1 MAHNP
6 LDSANAKKGAFP
18 TKRQSQHRAARGQS
32 ASYQQKTVTS
42 EHSLKSSRMRTGLR
56 WLTWGVTFS
65 LVMTLS
71 AGLGAT
77 LSLVTPFRLLGAK
90 DGPVSLPE
98 LFQGGLRYGISRPV
112 NIIVMGVDLN
122 LDEPEEGEERDPF
135 KSRSDTML
143 LVRLNPGTD
152 RVSILTIP
160 RDTRVDIPDVGIT
173 KINSANWWGGPNL
186 VTEVVSETLNDVQI
200 DRYVRVS
207 TGAFRE
213 LVEVVGG
220 VEVYV
225 PFAMKYE
232 DQTQKLKIDLKPG
245 LQKLNGNE
253 AEGFVRFRNNDLGD
267 IGRAQRQQ
275 ILLKALQKKMANPAT
290 LTRLPQILSVLQKH
304 IDSNLSVGEMLA
316 LMQFGLQVDS
326 EQLQMVLLP
335 GRFSGPE
342 EYELS
347 FWLMD
352 LAGMDKVMQSYFE
365 VSPPAG
371 YEIASRDTAEFK
383 DVKIVVQNATD
394 NPNGGTTM
402 IEYLQQQGFYNV
414 HYADEDWP
422 QTVANTQIIPQ
433 WGDLGSAKYLQ
444 SLLTNSQ
451 LLANSTGD
459 LGSDLTIRVGKD
471 WLQRQIAN
479 PSDSQSRN

>member
-1 MAHNP
+1 M
-6 LDSANAKKGAFP
+6 G
-18 TKRQSQHRAARGQS
+18 
-32 ASYQQKTVTS
+32 TVC
-42 EHSLKSSRMRTGLR
+42 R
-56 WLTWGVTFS
+56 WLTWGATFTF
-65 LVMTLS
+65 VMTLS

-77 LSLVTPFRLLGAK
+77 LALVTPFRLLGEK

-122 LDEPEEGEERDPF
+122 LDKPEEGETYDPF

-143 LVRLNPGTD
+143 LVRLNPGND
-152 RVSILTIP
+152 QVSILSIP
-160 RDTRVDIPDVGIT
+160 RDTRVPIPDVGVT
-173 KINSANWWGGPNL
+173 KINSANWWGGPEL
-186 VTEVVSETLNDVQI
+186 VTEVVSKTLNDVQI

-213 LVEVVGG
+213 LVDVVGG

-245 LQKLNGNE
+245 LQQLSGEE
-253 AEGFVRFRNNDLGD
+253 AEGFVRFRNNNLGD

-275 ILLKALQKKMANPAT
+275 ILIKALQKKMANPT
-290 LTRLPQILSVLQKH
+290 MLTRLPQILSVLKKH

-316 LMQFGLQVDS
+316 LMQFGLQVNSD
-326 EQLQMVLLP
+326 QLQMVLLP

-352 LAGMDKVMQSYFE
+352 LAGMDRVMQTYFE
-365 VSPPAG
+365 VSPPVG
-371 YEIASRDTAEFK
+371 YEIAARDSSQLQNI
-383 DVKIVVQNATD
+383 KIVVQNAT
-394 NPNGGTTM
+394 NSPNGDTAM
-402 IEYLQQQGFYNV
+402 VEYLQEQGFNNI
-414 HYADEDWP
+414 HYADDDWP
-422 QTVANTQIIPQ
+422 RTIAKTQIIPQ
-433 WGDLGSAKYLQ
+433 WGDLESAEYLQ
-444 SLLTNSQ
+444 TLLADSQ
-451 LLANSTGD
+451 LLADSTGD
-459 LGSDLTIRVGKD
+459 LGSDLTVRVGED
-471 WLQRQIAN
+471 WLQSR
-479 PSDSQSRN
+479 PSSPSGS

>member
-1 MAHNP
+1 M
-6 LDSANAKKGAFP
+6 
-18 TKRQSQHRAARGQS
+18 
-32 ASYQQKTVTS
+32 
-42 EHSLKSSRMRTGLR
+42 LKSKRGGSVLR
-56 WLTWGVTFS
+56 WFTWSILFS
-65 LVMTLS
+65 MAITLS

-77 LSLVTPFRLLGAK
+77 LALVAPFRLLGEK

-112 NIIVMGVDLN
+112 NIIVLGVDLN
-122 LDEPEEGEERDPF
+122 LEEPEEGETFDPF

-160 RDTRVDIPDVGIT
+160 RDTQVEIPDVGVT
-173 KINSANWWGGPNL
+173 KINSANWWGGPEL
-186 VTEVVSETLNDVQI
+186 VTEVVSNNLNNVQI

-213 LVEVVGG
+213 LVDVVDG

-225 PFAMKYE
+225 PFAMQYE
-232 DQTQKLKIDLKPG
+232 DQTQKLKIDLQPG
-245 LQKLNGNE
+245 LQKLNGDE
-253 AEGFVRFRNNDLGD
+253 AEGFVRFRNNNLGD

-275 ILLKALQKKMANPAT
+275 ILLKALQKKMANPT
-290 LTRLPQILSVLQKH
+290 MLTRLPQILSVLQKH

-326 EQLQMVLLP
+326 EQLRMVLLP

-352 LAGMDKVMQSYFE
+352 LTGMDRVMQTYFE
-365 VSPPAG
+365 VSPPTG
-371 YEIASRDTAEFK
+371 YEITERDPSQFK
-383 DVKIVVQNATD
+383 DVKIVVQNASED
-394 NPNGGTTM
+394 PNGDTVM
-402 IEYLQQQGFYNV
+402 IEYLQQQGFYNI

-422 QTVANTQIIPQ
+422 EAIATTQVIPQ
-433 WGDLGSAKYLQ
+433 WGDLELAKYLQ
-444 SLLTNSQ
+444 TLLTESQ
-451 LLANSTGD
+451 LLSNSTGD
-459 LGSDLTIRVGKD
+459 LGSDLTIRVGQD
-471 WLQRQIAN
+471 WLQNQLSS
-479 PSDSQSRN
+479 PSE

>member
-1 MAHNP
+1 MADNT
-6 LDSANAKKGAFP
+6 LNSANVKKGAFP
-18 TKRQSQHRAARGQS
+18 TKRQSKRRAASESR
-32 ASYQQKTVTS
+32 ASRQHKTSKIVQPQRTN
-42 EHSLKSSRMRTGLR
+42 RMDKVFR
-56 WLTWGVTFS
+56 WLTWGVIFS
-65 LVMTLS
+65 FAMTLS

-77 LSLVTPFRLLGAK
+77 LALVAPVRLLGDK

-122 LDEPEEGEERDPF
+122 LEEPEEGEVFDPF

-143 LVRLNPGTD
+143 LVRLNPGED
-152 RVSILTIP
+152 RVSILSIP
-160 RDTRVDIPDVGIT
+160 RDTRVEIPDVGIT
-173 KINSANWWGGPNL
+173 KINSANWWGGPDL
-186 VTEVVSETLNDVQI
+186 VTEVVSKTLNDVQI

-213 LVEVVGG
+213 LVDVVGG

-225 PFAMKYE
+225 PIAMQYE
-232 DQTQKLKIDLKPG
+232 DQTQKLKIDLQPG
-245 LQKLNGNE
+245 LQELNGEE
-253 AEGFVRFRNNDLGD
+253 AEGFVRFRNNNLGD

-275 ILLKALQKKMANPAT
+275 ILLKALQKKMANPT
-290 LTRLPQILSVLQKH
+290 MLTRLPQILSVLQKH

-326 EQLQMVLLP
+326 DQLQMVLLP

-352 LAGMDKVMQSYFE
+352 LVGMDRVMQTYFE
-365 VSPPAG
+365 VSPPVG
-371 YEIASRDTAEFK
+371 YEVATRDPSEFK
-383 DVKIVVQNATD
+383 DIRIVVQNATD
-394 NPNGGTTM
+394 DPEGDSVM
-402 IEYLQQQGFYNV
+402 IEYLQTQGFYNV

-422 QTVANTQIIPQ
+422 QPLSKTQVIPQ
-433 WGDLGSAKYLQ
+433 WGDLESAEYLQ
-444 SLLTNSQ
+444 TLLEESQ

-459 LGSDLTIRVGKD
+459 LGSDLTIRVGQD
-471 WLQRQIAN
+471 WLRNQ
-479 PSDSQSRN
+479 PSNVPDS

>member
-1 MAHNP
+1 
-6 LDSANAKKGAFP
+6 
-18 TKRQSQHRAARGQS
+18 
-32 ASYQQKTVTS
+32 
-42 EHSLKSSRMRTGLR
+42 
-56 WLTWGVTFS
+56 
-65 LVMTLS
+65 MTLS

-77 LSLVTPFRLLGAK
+77 LALVTPFRLLGDR

-122 LDEPEEGEERDPF
+122 LDEPEEGEEYDPF

-143 LVRLNPGTD
+143 LIRLNPGND
-152 RVSILTIP
+152 RVSILSIP
-160 RDTRVDIPDVGIT
+160 RDTRVPIPDVGVT
-173 KINSANWWGGPNL
+173 KINSANWWGGPEL
-186 VTEVVSETLNDVQI
+186 VTEVVSKTLNDVQI

-213 LVEVVGG
+213 LVDVVGG

-245 LQKLNGNE
+245 LQQLSGDE
-253 AEGFVRFRNNDLGD
+253 AEGFVRFRNNNLGD

-275 ILLKALQKKMANPAT
+275 ILIKALQKKMANPT
-290 LTRLPQILSVLQKH
+290 MLTRLPQILSVLKKH

-316 LMQFGLQVDS
+316 LMQFGLQVNSD
-326 EQLQMVLLP
+326 QLQMVLLP

-352 LAGMDKVMQSYFE
+352 LAGMDRVMQTYFE
-365 VSPPAG
+365 VSPPVG
-371 YEIASRDTAEFK
+371 YEIAARDSSQLQNI
-383 DVKIVVQNATD
+383 KIVVQNAT
-394 NPNGGTTM
+394 NSPNGDTAM
-402 IEYLQQQGFYNV
+402 VEYLQEQGFNNI
-414 HYADEDWP
+414 HYADDDWP
-422 QTVANTQIIPQ
+422 RTIAKTQIIPQ
-433 WGDLGSAKYLQ
+433 WGDLESAEYLQ
-444 SLLTNSQ
+444 TLLADSQ
-451 LLANSTGD
+451 LLADSTGD
-459 LGSDLTIRVGKD
+459 LGSDLTIRVGQD
-471 WLQRQIAN
+471 WLQSRPSS
-479 PSDSQSRN
+479 PSDS

>member
-1 MAHNP
+1 M
-6 LDSANAKKGAFP
+6 
-18 TKRQSQHRAARGQS
+18 
-32 ASYQQKTVTS
+32 
-42 EHSLKSSRMRTGLR
+42 
-56 WLTWGVTFS
+56 TFS
-65 LVMTLS
+65 V
-71 AGLGAT
+71 GLGTT
-77 LSLVTPFRLLGAK
+77 LALVAPFRLLGEK

-122 LDEPEEGEERDPF
+122 LDKPEEGETYDPF

-143 LVRLNPGTD
+143 LVRLNPGND
-152 RVSILTIP
+152 RVSILSIP
-160 RDTRVDIPDVGIT
+160 RDTRVEIPDVGLT
-173 KINSANWWGGPNL
+173 KINSANWWGGPDL
-186 VTEVVSETLNDVQI
+186 VTEVVSKTLNDVQI

-213 LVEVVGG
+213 LVDVVGG
-220 VEVYV
+220 VEVHV
-225 PFAMKYE
+225 PFAMQYE

-245 LQKLNGNE
+245 LQKLNGDE
-253 AEGFVRFRNNDLGD
+253 AEGFVRFRNKNLGD

-275 ILLKALQKKMANPAT
+275 ILLRALQKKMANPAM

-316 LMQFGLQVDS
+316 LMQFGLQINS
-326 EQLQMVLLP
+326 EHLQMVLLP

-352 LAGMDKVMQSYFE
+352 LAGMDRVMQTYFE
-365 VSPPAG
+365 VSPPVG
-371 YEIASRDTAEFK
+371 YEIVARDPSQIQ
-383 DVKIVVQNATD
+383 DIRIVVQNASNSPDGDTV
-394 NPNGGTTM
+394 M
-402 IEYLQQQGFYNV
+402 VEYLQRQGFSNI

-422 QTVANTQIIPQ
+422 HSIAKTQVIPQ
-433 WGDLGSAKYLQ
+433 WGDLESAEYLQ
-444 SLLTNSQ
+444 TLLPDSQ

-459 LGSDLTIRVGKD
+459 LGSDLTIRVGQD
-471 WLQRQIAN
+471 WLQQQPASS
-479 PSDSQSRN
+479 SDS

>member
-1 MAHNP
+1 
-6 LDSANAKKGAFP
+6 
-18 TKRQSQHRAARGQS
+18 
-32 ASYQQKTVTS
+32 
-42 EHSLKSSRMRTGLR
+42 
-56 WLTWGVTFS
+56 
-65 LVMTLS
+65 MTLS

-77 LSLVTPFRLLGAK
+77 LALVTPFRLLGDR

-122 LDEPEEGEERDPF
+122 LDEPEEGEEYDPF

-143 LVRLNPGTD
+143 LIRLNPGND
-152 RVSILTIP
+152 RVSILSIP
-160 RDTRVDIPDVGIT
+160 RDTRVPIPDVGVT
-173 KINSANWWGGPNL
+173 KINSANWWGGPEL
-186 VTEVVSETLNDVQI
+186 VTEVVSKTLNDVQI

-213 LVEVVGG
+213 LVDVVGG

-245 LQKLNGNE
+245 LQQLSGDE
-253 AEGFVRFRNNDLGD
+253 AEGFVRFRNNNLGD

-275 ILLKALQKKMANPAT
+275 ILIKALQKKMANPRM
-290 LTRLPQILSVLQKH
+290 LTRLPQILSVLKKH

-316 LMQFGLQVDS
+316 LMQFGLQVNSD
-326 EQLQMVLLP
+326 QLQMVLLP

-352 LAGMDKVMQSYFE
+352 LAGMDRVMQTYFE
-365 VSPPAG
+365 VSPPVG
-371 YEIASRDTAEFK
+371 YEIAARDSSQLQNI
-383 DVKIVVQNATD
+383 KIVVQNAT
-394 NPNGGTTM
+394 NSPNGDTAM
-402 IEYLQQQGFYNV
+402 VEYLQEQGFNNI
-414 HYADEDWP
+414 HYADDDWP
-422 QTVANTQIIPQ
+422 RTIAKTQIIPQ
-433 WGDLGSAKYLQ
+433 WGDLESAEYLQ
-444 SLLTNSQ
+444 TLLADSQ
-451 LLANSTGD
+451 LLADSTGD
-459 LGSDLTIRVGKD
+459 LGSDLTIRVGQD
-471 WLQRQIAN
+471 WLQSRPSS
-479 PSDSQSRN
+479 PSDS